1 MTRASVRSGD
11 SPASGMVVLSDERRS
26 SLIDQLFA
34 MQQRARPSCHV
45 CFCGSDGQLVEA
57 VTEMRERLKREHGDE
72 EPEL

>member
-1 MTRASVRSGD
+1 MTRASARSAD
-11 SPASGMVVLSDERRS
+11 SPASGEVVLSDEQRS

-34 MQQRARPSCHV
+34 MQQRDQPGCHM

-57 VTEMRERLKREHGDE
+57 VTEMRERLEREHGDE